1 MYRLGKKRSK
11 FGAYID
17 EHGITQDVLCK
28 ATGLNKK
35 TLSRI
40 CNEDS
45 ASLRAITRQA
55 LVEAVREL
63 TGNKRVKETDFWDV

>member
-1 MYRLGKKRSK
+1 MFRLGKKRSK
-11 FGAYID
+11 FGAFID
-17 EHGITQDVLCK
+17 EHGISQEALCQ

-40 CNEDS
+40 CNEDD

-55 LVEAVREL
+55 LIEAVRKL
-63 TGNKRVKETDFWDV
+63 TGNKRVKESDFWDV

>member
-1 MYRLGKKRSK
+1 MSGLGKKRSK
-11 FGAYID
+11 FGTFVD
-17 EHGITQDVLCK
+17 MNGISQKDLCD

-40 CNEDS
+40 CNEDD

-55 LVEAVREL
+55 LIEAVREL
-63 TGNKRVKETDFWDV
+63 TGNQRVKEADFWDV